1 MLNDNDIF
9 DRWHLKL
16 SARQEV
22 YGRAKNAGTG
32 GVHDMGQLIPSR
44 DRRRIIGEYT
54 LTTED
59 ILTKRTFPDTI
70 SHHKSN
76 FDAGAHPDTEMFLI
90 KDMKGPV
97 FTCDMPYRCVIPQ
110 GLEGILVIGLGASA
124 DRDAMTLVR
133 MQPDLQNQGYAVGA
147 AAAMAVLRARGKVRD
162 IDIKACLLY
171 TSPSP
176 RDQRGSRMPSSA

>member
-9 DRWHLKL
+9 DRWHSSYPPGKREMAGLK
-16 SARQEV
+16 
-22 YGRAKNAGTG
+22 KAGTV

-70 SHHKSN
+70 SHHRSN

-110 GLEGILVIGLGASA
+110 GLEGNSAIGLG
-124 DRDAMTLVR
+124 
-133 MQPDLQNQGYAVGA
+133 
-147 AAAMAVLRARGKVRD
+147 
-162 IDIKACLLY
+162 
-171 TSPSP
+171 
-176 RDQRGSRMPSSA
+176 

>member
-16 SARQEV
+16 SARQEI
-22 YGRAKNAGTG
+22 YGRTKKAGTV

-70 SHHKSN
+70 SHHRSN

-97 FTCDMPYRCVIPQ
+97 FTCDMP
-110 GLEGILVIGLGASA
+110 
-124 DRDAMTLVR
+124 
-133 MQPDLQNQGYAVGA
+133 
-147 AAAMAVLRARGKVRD
+147 
-162 IDIKACLLY
+162 
-171 TSPSP
+171 
-176 RDQRGSRMPSSA
+176 